1 MPENVIFCLISQP
14 KTRFVMEKAEK
25 YKLLAEQIKALIEG
39 EKDEVA
45 VMANVAAAIHQEMG
59 FWWTGF
65 YRVKDGELVLG
76 PFQGK
81 VACTIIELGKGVCG
95 TSAKENRTLVVP
107 DVHKFQGHIACD
119 SASNSEIVI
128 PLHVRGGLFGVL
140 DIDSPKLERFD
151 DTDRENLEIIARII
165 EKAIENTDYC
175 K

>member
-1 MPENVIFCLISQP
+1 MKKETYENLIMQFEGLMSDQ
-14 KTRFVMEKAEK
+14 K
-25 YKLLAEQIKALIEG
+25 YLITLLSNASALLM
-39 EKDEVA
+39 D
-45 VMANVAAAIHQEMG
+45 NLSDLN
-59 FWWTGF
+59 WSGF
-65 YRVKDGELVLG
+65 YLYRDGRLILG

-81 VACTIIELGKGVCG
+81 VACEIIEMGKGVCG
-95 TSAKENRTLVVP
+95 TSAVKDETVLVRN
-107 DVHKFQGHIACD
+107 VHQFPGHIACD

-128 PLHVRGGLFGVL
+128 PLHVRGKLFGVL